1 MTISIVDTIVSQY
14 YLHSNMKPINENVTF
29 LSCVSLNLSI
39 NSCKQSQCHLN
50 RWICVSPP
58 GTQIYVSVYQTDKHA
73 ALEIRIYVTSNLS
86 TYSQGMELLMQL
98 WKTKTVI
105 VRSQLTA
112 SMSGKKKKKKRQMA
126 IFLFFCFPGFS
137 CCIRCFKANLH
148 ILELMHIF
156 YQYILNRVFWKLQ
169 KTKQNKTQF
178 CDKTCYT
185 IKNPVNHSS
194 EINSHNTP
202 SINRKNTLYNKKK
215 YMKQEQ

>member
-39 NSCKQSQCHLN
+39 NSCKQSQCHLH

-58 GTQIYVSVYQTDKHA
+58 DTQIYVSVYQTDKHA
-73 ALEIRIYVTSNLS
+73 ALEIRIYATSNLS

-112 SMSGKKKKKKRQMA
+112 SMSGKKKDKWQSFFFSAFLDSVAVFAVLKQICIFWNLCISFINTFLIEFSGNYKKN
-126 IFLFFCFPGFS
+126 IVL
-137 CCIRCFKANLH
+137 
-148 ILELMHIF
+148 
-156 YQYILNRVFWKLQ
+156 
-169 KTKQNKTQF
+169 
-178 CDKTCYT
+178 
-185 IKNPVNHSS
+185 
-194 EINSHNTP
+194 
-202 SINRKNTLYNKKK
+202 
-215 YMKQEQ
+215 

>member
-29 LSCVSLNLSI
+29 LSCVYLNLSI
-39 NSCKQSQCHLN
+39 NSCKQSQCHLH

-58 GTQIYVSVYQTDKHA
+58 GTQIYVSVYQTDKNA
-73 ALEIRIYVTSNLS
+73 ALEIRIYATSNLS

-112 SMSGKKKKKKRQMA
+112 SMSGKKKKRQMA

-137 CCIRCFKANLH
+137 CCICCFKANLH

-169 KTKQNKTQF
+169 KKTQF

-185 IKNPVNHSS
+185 IKNLVNHSS
-194 EINSHNTP
+194 EINSRNIP
-202 SINRKNTLYNKKK
+202 SINRKTLYIIKRNT
-215 YMKQEQ
+215 